1 VLPYALRR
9 LAQAFP
15 LLLAVALLTFA
26 LVEFAPGEPIVALA
40 GEDGDA
46 GYYAMMRTR
55 FGLDRPVHE
64 RLFVYVGR
72 VLRGDLG
79 FSYRLQQPALTA
91 VLGRLPATLLLVTP
105 ALLLATLIGLGLGLL
120 AAWRPLSPL
129 DTLVSTVSLLGHAM
143 PVFWLAQLLVLV
155 FAYQLELFPVQGMR
169 DVRAMASGWA
179 GALDVA
185 HHMVLPVTALTV
197 QYLAPIAR
205 VARASLIDVL
215 GNDYVRTATAKG
227 LPRRRVLG
235 QHALRNALLPVVTI
249 IGAQVAFMLSG
260 AVLTETVFAWP
271 GLGRLLMSA
280 MLARDLAIVSSM
292 FLFISLAVVLS
303 TIVVDLLYAAL
314 DPRIR
319 YA

>member
-1 VLPYALRR
+1 MLPYALRR